1 MRNWIKLASRLGM
14 QMPRKPVFFL
24 THSSICRFRYAHQ

>member
-14 QMPRKPVFFL
+14 QMPRKPVFSL
-24 THSSICRFRYAHQ
+24 SQSTIFRLCYAHQ